1 MNFDLIENGVR
12 LDLVDDEYTVLYRSK
27 AIYELNKKIINLSKY
42 EILISNLL
50 NINQIWKTI

>member
-12 LDLVDDEYTVLYRSK
+12 LDLVDDEYTVVYRSK
-27 AIYELNKKIINLSKY
+27 AIYELNKKIINLTKH